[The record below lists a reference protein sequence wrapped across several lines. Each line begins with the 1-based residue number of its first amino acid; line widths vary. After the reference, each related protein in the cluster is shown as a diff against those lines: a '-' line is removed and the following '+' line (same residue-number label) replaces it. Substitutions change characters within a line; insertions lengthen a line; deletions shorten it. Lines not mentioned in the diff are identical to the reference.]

1 VRPRRR
7 IGKVIAINVAVF
19 LGLLVGLNLVASLFI
34 DGRVL
39 WRRIVLPSDDRI
51 DLPNYADK
59 ARAKQILGEFH
70 QLETRYVPFV
80 EWRRQEF
87 HGQTTTI
94 DADGN
99 RVQPATTSQPAAT
112 VRFFGGSAMWGSGV
126 EDDQTIP
133 AAFNRLH
140 PELRVTNHG
149 ESGFTSRQGV
159 SQLVNLVNSG
169 EPMDLVVFYDG
180 NNDVGSFCQEE
191 VGINSHTRAKKL
203 QRLVQPLGQVWSDL
217 TGSLQ
222 ELLAGKAVNKWL
234 RGPGP
239 HPTRCHTDPA
249 YARRVAEVMVNNWR
263 IARAIAREGGADFVA
278 ILQPVASIGSPRRDH
293 LNPEE
298 YSPQKE
304 QNVVYPIVRQILA
317 ERGIG
322 WAYDFTDVFDGDEYV
337 FIDECHVTENGSR
350 KVADRLDSIIGPR
363 LRELVAS
370 RRSTGSDA
378 SATSTA
384 ADGQA
389 PTAGIVPAGAASPP
403 AAKEAAP
410 G

>member
-1 VRPRRR
+1 MKRRR
-7 IGKVIAINVAVF
+7 GIVKVIAINVAVF
-19 LGLLVGLNLVASLFI
+19 LGLLLGLNLIASLLI
-34 DGRVL
+34 DGGTLYSRFF
-39 WRRIVLPSDDRI
+39 LPGDDRI

-59 ARAKQILGEFH
+59 ERAKQILGEFH
-70 QLETRYVPFV
+70 QLETRYEPFV
-80 EWRRQEF
+80 EWRREEF
-87 HGQTTTI
+87 HGKTTTV
-94 DADGN
+94 DAAGN
-99 RVQPATTSQPAAT
+99 RVQPATTAEPRGT

-140 PELRVTNHG
+140 PDLRVINHG
-149 ESGFTSRQGV
+149 ESGFTSRQSV
-159 SQLVNLVNSG
+159 SQLVNLVNSD

-203 QRLVQPLGQVWSDL
+203 QRLVRPLSQVWNDL

-222 ELLAGKAVNKWL
+222 ELLAGKAVNKWM

-249 YARRVAEVMVNNWR
+249 YARRVAEVMVNDWR

-278 ILQPVASIGSPRRDH
+278 ILQPVASLGSPRRDH
-293 LNPEE
+293 LKPDE
-298 YSPQKE
+298 YSPEKE
-304 QNVVYPIVRQILA
+304 QNVVYPIVEQLLA
-317 ERGIG
+317 ERGID

-337 FIDECHVTENGSR
+337 YIDECHVTENGSR
-350 KVADRLDSIIGPR
+350 KVAERLDAIVGPR
-363 LRELVAS
+363 LRDLVAS
-370 RRSTGSDA
+370 RRKAGS
-378 SATSTA
+378 SAT
-384 ADGQA
+384 
-389 PTAGIVPAGAASPP
+389 AGAAAAAPSDAAPRADAAP
-403 AAKEAAP
+403 AEAAGAAKEAAP

>member
-1 VRPRRR
+1 VRRR
-7 IGKVIAINVAVF
+7 RSLGKVIAINLAIFV
-19 LGLLVGLNLVASLFI
+19 GLLLGLNLIASLLI
-34 DGRVL
+34 DGGAL
-39 WRRIVLPSDDRI
+39 WSRFVLPSDDRV
-51 DLPNYADK
+51 DLPNYSDK
-59 ARAKQILGEFH
+59 ERARLILGEFH
-70 QLETRYVPFV
+70 QLETRYEPFV
-80 EWRRQEF
+80 EWRREEF
-87 HGQTTTI
+87 RGETTTV
-94 DADGN
+94 DAAGN
-99 RVQPATTSQPAAT
+99 RVQPATTPRPAGT

-140 PELRVTNHG
+140 PDLRVINHG
-149 ESGFTSRQGV
+149 ESGFTSRQSV

-203 QRLVQPLGQVWSDL
+203 QRLVRPLSQVWNDL

-222 ELLAGKAVNKWL
+222 ELLSGKAVNKWL

-249 YARRVAEVMVNNWR
+249 YARRVAEVMVNDWR
-263 IARAIAREGGADFVA
+263 IARAIAQEGGAEFVA
-278 ILQPVASIGSPRRDH
+278 ILQPVASLGSPRRDH

-298 YSPQKE
+298 YSPEKE

-317 ERGIG
+317 ERGLD
-322 WAYDFTDVFDGDEYV
+322 WAYDFTDVFDGDEYTY
-337 FIDECHVTENGSR
+337 IDECHVTENGSR
-350 KVADRLDSIIGPR
+350 KVAERLDEIVGPR
-363 LRELVAS
+363 LRGLAAS
-370 RRSTGSDA
+370 RRSA
-378 SATSTA
+378 EAAATA
-384 ADGQA
+384 ATGGVA
-389 PTAGIVPAGAASPP
+389 PGDPSESAAGKNA
-403 AAKEAAP
+403 AAP